1 MMTRLTITLLTVLTV
16 VFAGLYLYEQQRL
29 KGLAGECATLC
40 TQIDDARARAAA
52 LTATTE
58 VLRTHLQT
66 LAVVHDAATNRVETL
81 IDAARQAEAMLAS
94 NQAERAAETV
104 PATATATATHE
115 DKGGV
120 GKQFRESLAALM
132 EQPDMKDTIRAQTKM
147 ALIEPVYGGLFKAL
161 NLSSEDTDALREL
174 IADRHLA
181 AVGPAMKMMQGE
193 LSPEDE
199 KALQTEIEKEQ
210 ATIDTMIKEL
220 LGEDR
225 FAQYER
231 YADTE
236 QERILLS
243 QFNQQAASSGAA
255 LSAAQEQALIDAMVA
270 VRDHERKAGA
280 WVDPQTTRPRDFNNE
295 MVRKVMAQEQ
305 RVNAVVLDK
314 ARTLMSDE
322 QFEQFQT
329 FQESQLRMREAQM
342 NMAMKMFQQPEENR
356 KRGR

>member
-29 KGLAGECATLC
+29 KGLAGECAALRTHV
-40 TQIDDARARAAA
+40 DAAQLQVAA

-66 LAVVHDAATNRVETL
+66 LSAAHDAAINRAESL
-81 IDAARQAEAMLAS
+81 KDAVRTTEAMLAS

-104 PATATATATHE
+104 SATTTVAAPQE
-115 DKGGV
+115 SKGSI

-147 ALIEPVYGGLFKAL
+147 ALVEPIYGGLFKAL
-161 NLSSEDTDALREL
+161 NLSQEDADALREL
-174 IADRHLA
+174 ITDRHLA
-181 AVGPAMKMMQGE
+181 AVAPAMKLMQGE

-199 KALQTEIEKEQ
+199 KALQAEVEKEQ
-210 ATIDTMIKEL
+210 STIDTMIREL

-255 LSAAQEQALIDAMVA
+255 LSAAQEQALIDAMA
-270 VRDHERKAGA
+270 ALRDRERKAGT
-280 WVDPQTTRPRDFNNE
+280 WVDLQTTQPRKFNNV
-295 MVRKVMAQEQ
+295 MVRKIMDQEQ
-305 RVNAVVLDK
+305 RINAALLDK

-322 QFEQFQT
+322 QFERFQT

-342 NMAMKMFQQPEENR
+342 NMAMKMFQQSEENEQD
-356 KRGR
+356 GR